1 MKRPG
6 VAGGLALVLALALS
20 APALAQEPP
29 TCPVFEG
36 ITCDGW
42 FTDAAGVVGDDTL
55 IEDAAGR
62 FVEEHGH
69 EIAIVI
75 IQSSGSRSPREL
87 AADLGNAWGVG
98 DAERNDG
105 IVLLVALDE
114 RRTEIVT
121 GPGVVISG
129 LDDIS
134 GLGNPFFAE
143 GDFGAGII
151 TILTGLD
158 LALADPGAPP
168 TTAAPEPSD
177 GGGSSS
183 GLARLLFGAL
193 AVGGGVWAYRTTRG
207 SRHRRVRDERRRRI
221 DDTLATLD
229 PGGHELPLIQEHA
242 IVPSQS
248 IADVPTADAV
258 EALRRLLDGDGGAAT
273 GPLQALWRAGAL
285 AVVDR
290 GRLLTEAQVPLELRV
305 SQERSMLEDA
315 VQEAARDAERVAV
328 DDSPRFSVA
337 LDELE
342 SLVQALRP
350 HRIAAARRRSAEALA
365 DSLVPTDIGHV
376 AVTDLG
382 ERLHRAAGALDPEHP
397 LQYSVTELEGAYA
410 TAREKTER
418 LGRLYEAIPEST
430 ARPAVAAAL
439 ADLDDDVDAAVEEY
453 EKVRSALE
461 KRGKVLASDGLEIAA
476 IAALLLMN
484 RDEGNV
490 DRFIQT
496 YEQRRDAGLGP
507 AEAVE
512 YALAGLRQAAEIER
526 VRSEA
531 RDLGLPISI
540 TTALIRR
547 RDDGPEVYAEILD
560 ELAAH
565 EVEGDTRRT
574 IAGVLAISLEPAQA
588 VRRWLEAREHLA
600 ALGLEGSYA
609 DVAAAFGASDGRG
622 PRAFALAYAAQRQAL
637 ARSEIED
644 ADRFAPELAHEG
656 TSRRTDSWTGDPIP
670 AGYGSFDPFTFFYY
684 HWIITRGV
692 GGSTGWEPV
701 HRDTSWS
708 SDRSSWFGGFGGGG
722 GFGGRGSSWGGSS
735 WGSSGSS
742 GTSFGGFGG
751 GGGFSGGGGGG
762 GGSSGGSGW

>member
-1 MKRPG
+1 MTRTG
-6 VAGGLALVLALALS
+6 AVGGLTVALALAFA
-20 APALAQEPP
+20 APVRAQETP

-42 FTDAAGVVGDDTL
+42 FTDAAGVVDDDAL

-62 FVEEHGH
+62 LVEEHGH

-75 IQSSGSRSPREL
+75 VHTSGSRSPRQF

-98 DAERNDG
+98 DADRDDG
-105 IVLLVALDE
+105 IVVLVALDE

-121 GPGVVISG
+121 GPGVVIDG
-129 LDDIS
+129 LDDIAA
-134 GLGNPFFAE
+134 LGNPFFAD
-143 GDFGAGII
+143 GDFAAGIV

-158 LALADPGAPP
+158 LALADPASPP
-168 TTAAPEPSD
+168 TTAPSPSD
-177 GGGSSS
+177 GGGGFS
-183 GLARLLFGAL
+183 GLGRLVLGAL
-193 AVGGGVWAYRTTRG
+193 AIGGGIWAVRAGRG
-207 SRHRRVRDERRRRI
+207 SRTRRVREERRRRI
-221 DDTLATLD
+221 DDTLATLE
-229 PGGHELPLIQEHA
+229 PGGYELPLIQEHSIA
-242 IVPSQS
+242 PSQAM
-248 IADVPTADAV
+248 ADAPTADAV
-258 EALRRLLDGDGGAAT
+258 EALRRLLDGDPDAVR
-273 GPLQALWRAGAL
+273 GPLEALWRAGAI

-290 GRLLTEAQVPLELRV
+290 GELLSEAEVPLELRV
-305 SQERSMLEDA
+305 SQERRMLEDA
-315 VQEAARDAERVAV
+315 VQAAARDAEAVGV

-350 HRIAAARRRSAEALA
+350 HRIAAARRRTAEALA
-365 DSLVPTDIGHV
+365 DSLVPSAIGHV
-376 AVTDLG
+376 TVTDLG
-382 ERLHRAAGALDPEHP
+382 ERLHRAAGALDPERP
-397 LQYSVTELEGAYA
+397 LQYSVTELESAYA
-410 TAREKTER
+410 TARRKTDR
-418 LGRLYEAIPEST
+418 MASLYEAIPEST

-439 ADLDDDVDAAVEEY
+439 ADLDDDLDAAVEEY
-453 EKVRSALE
+453 EGVRSALE
-461 KRGKVLASDGLEIAA
+461 KRGKALTSDGLEIAA

-496 YEQRRDAGLGP
+496 YERRRDAGLGP

-512 YALAGLRQAAEIER
+512 YALAGLREPAEIER

-531 RDLGLPISI
+531 HDLGLPISI
-540 TTALIRR
+540 TAALIRR
-547 RDDGPEVYAEILD
+547 RDDGPEVYAGILD

-565 EVEGDTRRT
+565 DVEGDTRRT

-637 ARSEIED
+637 ARSDIDD